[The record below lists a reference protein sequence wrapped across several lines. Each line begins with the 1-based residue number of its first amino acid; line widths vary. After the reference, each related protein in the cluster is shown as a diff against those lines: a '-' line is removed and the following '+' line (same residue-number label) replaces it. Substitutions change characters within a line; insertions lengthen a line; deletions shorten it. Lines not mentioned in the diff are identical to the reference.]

1 MDFIVENVSKK
12 IKSRQILKNISMHLE
27 SGQCIG
33 LVGPNGAG
41 KTSLT
46 RTVLGLYACD
56 QGQITFDGKN
66 ISELDYAKE
75 EERVCFLLDTAGLM
89 RMLTVEENIEFF
101 YRYYNKAFSVKQ
113 MKKDI
118 EKILDDIKLTDYRK
132 ENIRNL
138 SRGMKQRLAIGRTMV
153 TTPKF
158 FIMDEPYLGLDVE
171 AQFFLSAY
179 IKRLRE
185 NGCAILISA
194 HDLGHLEKICD
205 GIYFM
210 KKGEIVSY
218 EKIPEKCEKDYLEN
232 LYKKWIGIEG

>member
-1 MDFIVENVSKK
+1 MDFIIDNVSKT
-12 IKSRQILKNISMHLE
+12 IKSRQILKKVSMHLT
-27 SGQCIG
+27 GGRCIG

-46 RTVLGLYACD
+46 RTILGLYSCE
-56 QGQITFDGKN
+56 QGKITLDGKN
-66 ISELDYAKE
+66 VSELDYSKE
-75 EERVCFLLDTAGLM
+75 EERLCFLLDTAGLM

-101 YRYYNKAFSVKQ
+101 YRYYNKSFTAKQ

-118 EKILDDIKLTDYRK
+118 DRILEEIKLSDYR
-132 ENIRNL
+132 EDNIRNL

-185 NGCAILISA
+185 QGCTILISA

-205 GIYFM
+205 GIYFI
-210 KKGEIVSY
+210 KKGEIVTY
-218 EKIPEKCEKDYLEN
+218 EKIPENCEKDYLET